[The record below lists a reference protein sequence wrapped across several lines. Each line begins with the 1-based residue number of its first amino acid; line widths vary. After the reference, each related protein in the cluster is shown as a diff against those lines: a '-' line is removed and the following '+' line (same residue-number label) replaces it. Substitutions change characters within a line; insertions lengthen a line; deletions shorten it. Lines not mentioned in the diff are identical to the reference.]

1 MTTAELD
8 YQRRWQAENREKCRA
23 YGKKWRDKNKEYN
36 RERHKEFM
44 KKNPDYTKKYRAKN
58 LQKLRDDFNAREAK
72 PENKAKRETKRL
84 WDMYRLTP
92 EEHTRIREFQA
103 NHEIYKLVLGKNEG
117 TDHDHKTGLIRGMMD
132 WRINMAL
139 GLLESA
145 RRVGLPDLF
154 RALAVYYEKPP
165 AEIALGEKR
174 FGLIGLAKYKK
185 KMVYGPPIV

>member
-1 MTTAELD
+1 MPYDKAYHRKWRT
-8 YQRRWQAENREKCRA
+8 ENREKCHA
-23 YGKKWRDKNKEYN
+23 YQKKWRDKNKEYN
-36 RERHKEFM
+36 RERHKKFM
-44 KKNPDYTKKYRAKN
+44 KKNPGYAKKYRAAHVE
-58 LQKLRDDFNAREAK
+58 RERARVNEHAAI
-72 PENKAKRETKRL
+72 PENKAKREAKRL

-92 EEHTRIREFQA
+92 EEHARIREFQA

-145 RRVGLPDLF
+145 RRIGLSDLF

-185 KMVYGPPIV
+185 KMIYGPPIG